1 VSLTPR
7 LLGASCAQKVKTDSG
22 EADVNT
28 AEAKLLDGDYFL
40 LTDALAFKFLERETR
55 FGFI

>member
-1 VSLTPR
+1 VQAALKR
-7 LLGASCAQKVKTDSG
+7 LKTDSG
-22 EADVNT
+22 EADVYT